1 MSLRWGHRMRSRAGV
16 KWQPLLQP
24 SLDTEMWRCQEGDRS
39 NSSGVSGL
47 EAMAPHPE
55 RVLKNLNL

>member
-39 NSSGVSGL
+39 NSSGVSG
-47 EAMAPHPE
+47 PE
-55 RVLKNLNL
+55 RILKNLNL